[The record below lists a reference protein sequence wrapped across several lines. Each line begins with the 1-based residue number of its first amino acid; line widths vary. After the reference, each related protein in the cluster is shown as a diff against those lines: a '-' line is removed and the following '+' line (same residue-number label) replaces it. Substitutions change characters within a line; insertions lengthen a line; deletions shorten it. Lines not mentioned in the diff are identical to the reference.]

1 MSAIT
6 LSKSTPSKE
15 NLSMKKYISLLT
27 VIALMIC
34 VAACSNKNAPQQEMI
49 EAQGKAYKEIAADRT
64 VRVVPEHYVGVKRMP
79 VSVTNAPELQT
90 KVTLRSNGSLQKIAD
105 TIMTLVPLTVNVVG
119 DQDTGGGSNRAQL
132 PQGRRGNNQDP
143 TLIEELL
150 QAKAEGE
157 GIIPGVY
164 NGNLSIN
171 YSGRLVGLLEQIAM
185 QSGYGWDYNRKD
197 KTITFARTMVR
208 TFALHAA
215 PGAVSYGNILTDKS
229 KDDSGSSGEFGGNVN
244 STVTRND
251 SDTQISQTYKSQMGF
266 DIWNDTLNTVKTL
279 LSSIGK
285 ATSNVAAG
293 TITVRDRPSNL
304 RMVENFINEV
314 NARYSLQVAMKV
326 NVYSLDITDAREAG
340 IDLKVMFNNSNT
352 SRLAISAGS
361 LTNLGLIGTASA
373 AIISGDMKDSQAVL
387 KALGQWGH
395 ATQVTSAGVVTM
407 NNQPAPVE
415 AVRRI
420 AYLAATSQEN
430 TDYGSTTELTPGEV
444 TTGYSMTIVP
454 HILPNR
460 RVILQYTVRLA
471 ALESMSEFT
480 SGEARIQLPEVST
493 RAFSQKA
500 NMMMGQT
507 LVLAGFE
514 QAMQENNTSGGL
526 LSFAKSGNYRRT
538 LLVITIQLENAAP
551 EIAEVAHAAD

>member
-1 MSAIT
+1 
-6 LSKSTPSKE
+6 
-15 NLSMKKYISLLT
+15 MKKHISFWT
-27 VIALMIC
+27 VIALMIF
-34 VAACSNKNAPQQEMI
+34 VAACSNKNAPREEMI
-49 EAQGKAYKEIAADRT
+49 EAQGKAYNSIADDRT

-119 DQDTGGGSNRAQL
+119 DQDSGSGSNRSQL
-132 PQGRRGNNQDP
+132 PHGKRGGNQQDP
-143 TLIEELL
+143 SLIEELL

-171 YSGRLVGLLEQIAM
+171 YSGRLVGLLEQISM

-229 KDDSGSSGEFGGNVN
+229 KDDGGSSSEFGGNVN

-266 DIWNDTLNTVKTL
+266 DIWNDTLQTVRTL

-314 NARYSLQVAMKV
+314 NSRYSRQVAMKV
-326 NVYSLDITDAREAG
+326 NVYSLDISDAREAG
-340 IDLKVMFNNSNT
+340 VDLQVMFNNSDT

-373 AIISGDMKDSQAVL
+373 AIISGDMKDSKAVL

-514 QAMQENNTSGGL
+514 QASQENTTSGGF
-526 LSFAKSGNYRRT
+526 LSFAKKGDYRRT